1 MGCSSCSTNS
11 GGVPKGCKSNGSCAT
26 GNCSSEKLQ
35 VFDWLSNMTLP
46 TGQKPFDIVEIRFKN
61 GRKGFYKNT
70 LKSPV
75 TMGDVLAVEGNPGF
89 DVGTVSLAGE
99 LVRVQ
104 MRKKNVAIDGEEVKT
119 IIRKASQKDID
130 TWQYARGREIETQRK
145 GREII
150 GKLGLKMKLSDVE
163 FQGDGNKATFYYTAD
178 DRVDFRQ
185 LIRDFASEFSIR
197 IEMKQVG
204 LRQEAARLGGIG
216 SCGRELCCST
226 WMTDFRKVNT
236 AAARYQQLSL
246 NPQKLAG
253 QCGKLKCCLNY
264 ELDSYLDALGDFPKQ
279 DVVLNTERG
288 EAVFIKMDIFKKLL
302 WYTYKEDRSKWYKLE
317 LDQVKEIIELN
328 EEGEPGLALDEYE
341 EKGVEELE
349 KVDFE
354 KVVGQDSLTRFDA
367 PKKRRRKKP
376 SRNRKK
382 PASNN
387 NQRTNGN
394 SEQNSKKETS
404 GNNNNRKNGN
414 QNRNQNRKTEAK
426 SENGNKPVNKQNGS
440 GNRNRKNQQ
449 NGGAKKQNDANKQH
463 NKNGAENKVVKKNP
477 NQKNPNQK
485 NPNQKNPNQKN
496 ANPKN
501 NQQQKQQVNK
511 NSQNKNTQ
519 NKERNEKQKPNPKQ
533 AKAKNPS
540 SNNPKGPAN
549 NRNNKKPIPK
559 NTKQKPNPNPN
570 SKVENGNHK
579 GNSAAKKRPNR
590 NNNKRR
596 KPNTPKDTN
605 KDA

>member
-1 MGCSSCSTNS
+1 MGCSSCSTKK
-11 GGVPKGCKSNGSCAT
+11 GGVPKGCKSNGSCAS

-75 TMGDVLAVEGNPGF
+75 SMGDVLVVEGNPGF
-89 DVGTVSLAGE
+89 DVGTISLTGE

-104 MRKKNVAIDGEEVKT
+104 MRKKDVAQDSEDVKT
-119 IIRKASQKDID
+119 IIRRASQKDID
-130 TWQYARGREIETQRK
+130 TWQYARSREIETQRK

-226 WMTDFRKVNT
+226 WLTDFRKVNT

-264 ELDSYLDALGDFPKQ
+264 ELDSYLDALEEYPKQ
-279 DVVLNTERG
+279 DVILNTEKG

-317 LDQVKEIIELN
+317 LEQVKEIIELN

-341 EKGVEELE
+341 EKGGEDLE

-367 PKKRRRKKP
+367 PKKRRRKRP
-376 SRNRKK
+376 TRNKK
-382 PASNN
+382 KA
-387 NQRTNGN
+387 GN
-394 SEQNSKKETS
+394 SSNQNGTSDSTNKKKEVS
-404 GNNNNRKNGN
+404 GNKRNGN
-414 QNRNQNRKTEAK
+414 QKKQGEVKA
-426 SENGNKPVNKQNGS
+426 ENGNKPANKQQNGS
-440 GNRNRKNQQ
+440 GNRRNQKNNSPKQNQQ
-449 NGGAKKQNDANKQH
+449 GKQQQGNKRA
-463 NKNGAENKVVKKNP
+463 KNGSENNNKPVKKN
-477 NQKNPNQK
+477 NS
-485 NPNQKNPNQKN
+485 
-496 ANPKN
+496 PKQ
-501 NQQQKQQVNK
+501 NQQGKQQQGKQQPKKAAN
-511 NSQNKNTQ
+511 QEKNT
-519 NKERNEKQKPNPKQ
+519 EKQKPNNKQ
-533 AKAKNPS
+533 QKS
-540 SNNPKGPAN
+540 
-549 NRNNKKPIPK
+549 RNQQGNGNSRNQKKPIPK
-559 NTKQKPNPNPN
+559 NTKQKPNPNPS

-590 NNNKRR
+590 NNNKKR

-605 KDA
+605 RDA